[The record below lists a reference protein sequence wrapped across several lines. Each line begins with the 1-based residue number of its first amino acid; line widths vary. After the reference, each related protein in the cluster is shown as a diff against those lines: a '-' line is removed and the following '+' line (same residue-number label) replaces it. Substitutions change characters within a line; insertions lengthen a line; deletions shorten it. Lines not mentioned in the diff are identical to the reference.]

1 MATTSETIKKLRL
14 NLNLT
19 QKELAEKSSLSES
32 SIKSYE
38 SGTRNPKVE
47 ALEKIS
53 AALNCDSF
61 DLIYP
66 EENRIE
72 NDKNERRESIFNAIK
87 VIASLSNIDMK
98 RMISDPLYDGD
109 LPNLEGIEFRYKNM
123 LYSLTSEEYYKLAD
137 RIIDSIAVNILA
149 AKDY

>member
-1 MATTSETIKKLRL
+1 MATTGETIKRLRL
-14 NLNLT
+14 DLNLT

-38 SGTRNPKVE
+38 SGTRNPKME
-47 ALEKIS
+47 ALEKI
-53 AALNCDSF
+53 ADALNCNSF

-87 VIASLSNIDMK
+87 VIAGLSNIDMK

-109 LPNLEGIEFRYKNM
+109 LPYLDGIQFKYKNIN
-123 LYSLTSEEYYKLAD
+123 YSLTSDEYYKLAD